1 MDRGGGLCERTELRA
16 MLGRVLVLRILRF
29 LLRVRQAA

>member
-16 MLGRVLVLRILRF
+16 MLGRVLVLLF